1 MNFGRHNIQ
10 CVTLVEADASLGR
23 VLTLIQVFSV
33 RSLTHRGGH
42 NIVDLRHIAIGD
54 ILTMRSSNF
63 VHCLLKS
70 SHLVS
75 PALTLLRVLSTRGGA
90 GIRDFLNLIVAL
102 RVTSELAA
110 TGFCLFSP

>member
-1 MNFGRHNIQ
+1 MLNFILWKFYNLQ
-10 CVTLVEADASLGR
+10 CVTLVEADAYLGR
-23 VLTLIQVFSV
+23 VLALIQVFSV
-33 RSLTHRGGH
+33 RSLTHRGH
-42 NIVDLRHIAIGD
+42 NIVSGRHIAIGD

-63 VHCLLKS
+63 VPCLLKV

-75 PALTLLRVLSTRGGA
+75 SALAQLRVLSTRGGA
-90 GIRDFLNLIVAL
+90 GILVVAL